1 MFGKRTGQPGP
12 PPPALRPAAAP
23 SVAPEAFTSG
33 GQPQQGVQTQAFAFG
48 SDVDVMDPPSTAP
61 AGADRLDALAARP
74 KAPPPPPRAGGP
86 GPKATPGFEQLKK
99 AQAVA
104 EIVREQSDYYH
115 ATKTTIFNALM
126 NTIDLA
132 QLAHLDQKAASEEI
146 RDIVAEL
153 VDATEAP
160 R

>member
-1 MFGKRTGQPGP
+1 MFGKRTAQPG
-12 PPPALRPAAAP
+12 AAAP
-23 SVAPEAFTSG
+23 AQRPAQAVPPPV
-33 GQPQQGVQTQAFAFG
+33 QPAQGLQTQAFSMD
-48 SDVDVMDPPSTAP
+48 SDVSELERPEPVARRAPSEA
-61 AGADRLDALAARP
+61 ADRLDALASR
-74 KAPPPPPRAGGP
+74 PRAEAPAPKTQGP

-132 QLAHLDQKAASEEI
+132 QLAQLEQKAAAEEI

-153 VDATEAP
+153 VAIKNVSMS
-160 R
+160 